1 MVMADEAEEFTEA
14 LANLLPGAVRDAYRE
29 EEEALLQR
37 DEEAN
42 ERIARNTPFP
52 LRLAEALFDP
62 IGLFDPSNSSVADQP
77 TDQRIVN
84 QRVDGAI
91 QRIESRLGFTLD
103 DETKANIRSD
113 VSAMWGRP
121 IRPAD

>member
-1 MVMADEAEEFTEA
+1 MSDQAEDFTEA
-14 LANLLPGAVRDAYRE
+14 FANLLPEAVQDTYRE
-29 EEEALLQR
+29 ELEALLQR
-37 DEEAN
+37 DEDAN

-62 IGLFDPSNSSVADQP
+62 IALFDPSNSSVADQP

-84 QRVDGAI
+84 QRVEGAI
-91 QRIESRLGFTLD
+91 RRIESRLGFTLD
-103 DETKANIRSD
+103 DETKGNIRAD

-121 IRPAD
+121 LSPRD